1 MSEGHKRSE
10 PEWLASVASLTDEER
25 WEIIDWRF
33 HELCDVIN
41 TVQLETI
48 QQAIPQRQGN
58 SSVDLSVFWE
68 EPEAEVIVRP
78 WLQIPFDPSRDE
90 QHFHEIWSRAVECAK
105 KLHPMIAE
113 RKVDPAFVLTWGSFT
128 ECAGVIEYELLQGR
142 PDLRYLKGAEMQKR
156 EQHRRWFSHVSARL
170 KMPDETREVTD
181 GRFIEFVREIIE
193 NGYFPRPEFDE
204 DWYKQFISEDQT
216 GLSLSFQQRRLSQLA
231 MNELASSSLEDLP
244 PIDAEGY
251 HL

>member
-41 TVQLETI
+41 TVRLETV

-58 SSVDLSVFWE
+58 SSVDSSVFWE
-68 EPEAEVIVRP
+68 EPEAGVIVRP

-105 KLHPMIAE
+105 KLQPMIVE
-113 RKVDPAFVLTWGSFT
+113 RKVDLAFVLTWGSFA
-128 ECAGVIEYELLQGR
+128 ECAGVIESELQRGG
-142 PDLRYLKGAEMQKR
+142 PDLRYLKGGEKRSR
-156 EQHRRWFSHVSARL
+156 EQHRRWYSHVSARL
-170 KMPDETREVTD
+170 KKPGETRADTD
-181 GRFIEFVREIIE
+181 SRFIEFVRDIIE
-193 NGYFPRPEFDE
+193 NGRFPRPEFDE
-204 DWYKQFISEDQT
+204 TWYKEFFSEDQT
-216 GLSLSFQQRRLSQLA
+216 GLSRSFQQSRLSQLA
-231 MNELASSSLEDLP
+231 MNELAKSSLEDLP

>member
-10 PEWLASVASLTDEER
+10 PELLASVASLTDEER

-41 TVQLETI
+41 TVRLETV

-90 QHFHEIWSRAVECAK
+90 QHIHETWSRAVESAK
-105 KLHPMIAE
+105 KLQPMIAE

-128 ECAGVIEYELLQGR
+128 ECAGVIDYELLQGR
-142 PDLRYLKGAEMQKR
+142 PDLRYFKGAEKQKR
-156 EQHRRWFSHVSARL
+156 EQHRRWYSHVSARL
-170 KMPDETREVTD
+170 KKPGETRAKTD
-181 GRFIEFVREIIE
+181 GRFIEFVRDI
-193 NGYFPRPEFDE
+193 
-204 DWYKQFISEDQT
+204 
-216 GLSLSFQQRRLSQLA
+216 L
-231 MNELASSSLEDLP
+231 
-244 PIDAEGY
+244 
-251 HL
+251 